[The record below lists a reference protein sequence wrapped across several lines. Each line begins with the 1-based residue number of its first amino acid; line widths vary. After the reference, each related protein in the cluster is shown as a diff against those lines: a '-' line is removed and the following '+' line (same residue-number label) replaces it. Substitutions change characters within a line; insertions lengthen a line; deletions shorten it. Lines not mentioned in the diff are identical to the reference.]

1 MNDIE
6 KDQSDDQSEHDS
18 NDILG
23 GISFDEKDQLI
34 DSVAEAIL
42 NRILDDERIKALKPS
57 KDFIIDSKRKE
68 DSRRY
73 DDRCKIEKNTNQSIL
88 LEDLVPD
95 PRQYRGQPAPLNF

>member
-6 KDQSDDQSEHDS
+6 KDQLVDQSEQDS

-23 GISFDEKDQLI
+23 GISFDEKDQMI

-42 NRILDDERIKALKPS
+42 NRIMDDERIKALKPLKGS
-57 KDFIIDSKRKE
+57 IA

-73 DDRCKIEKNTNQSIL
+73 DD
-88 LEDLVPD
+88 
-95 PRQYRGQPAPLNF
+95 